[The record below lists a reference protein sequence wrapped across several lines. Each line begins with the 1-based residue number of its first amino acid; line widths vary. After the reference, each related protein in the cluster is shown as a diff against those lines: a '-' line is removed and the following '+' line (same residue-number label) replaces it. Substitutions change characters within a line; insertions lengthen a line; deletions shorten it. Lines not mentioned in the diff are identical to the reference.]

1 MFVHG
6 HSQRLLDCEE
16 QLSLKPKA
24 TYKRLL
30 DREEQLSLKPKVT
43 YKITRLLSYRAHDK
57 GNESNDQPKTLSC

>member
-30 DREEQLSLKPKVT
+30 DCEEQLSLKPKAT
-43 YKITRLLSYRAHDK
+43 YNITRLLSWAYNK